1 MSVSVVTD
9 KEVKWLQIQLDAVL
23 SEINK
28 SYFSKLWTKFGREW
42 SPGPYNGTVFL
53 LDVLQI
59 DEVDGR
65 VTDLFQHIDSTEHSV
80 LYSFSKVCWLLY
92 YIYTGCNRRNGPDFG
107 RVFLMLN
114 YTEKPQNTY
123 IQS

>member
-53 LDVLQI
+53 LDILQI

-114 YTEKPQNTY
+114 YTGKPQNTY

>member
-9 KEVKWLQIQLDAVL
+9 KEVKWLQIQLDAFL

-42 SPGPYNGTVFL
+42 TPGPYNGTVFL
-53 LDVLQI
+53 LDILQI

-114 YTEKPQNTY
+114 YTGKPQNTY